1 MTGTLAYQTDLK
13 PEPAEVRRARHAV
26 REHLARWGLTALTDT
41 AALLVSE
48 LVTNLVR
55 HAQAPGWLRVAYVD
69 GVLRI
74 EVFDPG
80 SHTPQPQDAD
90 LDDEAGRGLAIV
102 TELAAE
108 FGWEPRDGGKVVYA
122 ELHHT
127 PDPTDVPA

>member
-13 PEPAEVRRARHAV
+13 PDPAEVCRARHAV
-26 REHLARWGLTALTDT
+26 REHLARWGLTALADT

-69 GVLRI
+69 SVLRI
-74 EVFDPG
+74 EVFDP
-80 SHTPQPQDAD
+80 SPYAPQEQAPAW
-90 LDDEAGRGLAIV
+90 DDEAGRGLAIV

-122 ELHHT
+122 ELHHS
-127 PDPTDVPA
+127 DVPA